1 MSEINPI
8 DHKSIKAR
16 HFPRDNTRFLCEK
29 RVYFNFN
36 DWSWNIPFSHTKFFP
51 LLTQKF
57 LTFRTSRI
65 FQSPCGHI
73 GFMISV
79 GIWCWGAGN
88 FAMFC
93 CNQELVK
100 AFANIMARCMF
111 HYGLKILIQ
120 CPLQSELADEL
131 GQKGSQ
137 HMCLAWLVTEVLA
150 ASQGPVFLCHF
161 PAGSS
166 GYSPSCKLP
175 VIISP
180 NWHLWRNFWHGGAAA
195 VAFHH

>member
-100 AFANIMARCMF
+100 AFAKMHVSLWSQNTYPVSTAKRACWWIRAKRQPAHVPCLVG
-111 HYGLKILIQ
+111 YWGPSSITRSCISL
-120 CPLQSELADEL
+120 PLPSWQLRIF
-131 GQKGSQ
+131 SQ
-137 HMCLAWLVTEVLA
+137 L
-150 ASQGPVFLCHF
+150 
-161 PAGSS
+161 
-166 GYSPSCKLP
+166 
-175 VIISP
+175 
-180 NWHLWRNFWHGGAAA
+180 
-195 VAFHH
+195 